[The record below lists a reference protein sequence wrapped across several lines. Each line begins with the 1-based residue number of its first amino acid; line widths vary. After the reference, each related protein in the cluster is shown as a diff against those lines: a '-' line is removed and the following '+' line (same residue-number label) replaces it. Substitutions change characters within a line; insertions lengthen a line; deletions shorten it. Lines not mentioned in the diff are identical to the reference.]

1 MVEEEESKPSECTNY
16 ALLFRFV
23 SQRTPSCA
31 EFALVVL
38 GSLGPWWWGGLY
50 CCIANAYCQRT
61 RTHTHS
67 VAVEDMEDMEDMV
80 EAVEARTWL
89 KQAFRM
95 HFYSGSFSQRTSS

>member
-38 GSLGPWWWGGLY
+38 GSLVVGEGCIVVLPTH
-50 CCIANAYCQRT
+50 IANAHT
-61 RTHTHS
+61 HTHTHS
-67 VAVEDMEDMEDMV
+67 AK
-80 EAVEARTWL
+80 L
-89 KQAFRM
+89 KQLN
-95 HFYSGSFSQRTSS
+95 SETQ

>member
-38 GSLGPWWWGGLY
+38 GSLVVGEGCIVVPLEADAHTFALVVLGSLGPWVLGGG
-50 CCIANAYCQRT
+50 AG
-61 RTHTHS
+61 
-67 VAVEDMEDMEDMV
+67 
-80 EAVEARTWL
+80 
-89 KQAFRM
+89 FRFVFAA
-95 HFYSGSFSQRTSS
+95 HALLR